1 MDRLLLEIGAF
12 CSEGPHLF
20 PDDALNRSAGSRN
33 HRGNHREKLLRN
45 LRDEVPHGVA
55 VMVEQMKE
63 RADKGLVDLFV
74 TIVCERESHKRMIIG
89 KGGAA

>member
-1 MDRLLLEIGAF
+1 
-12 CSEGPHLF
+12 
-20 PDDALNRSAGSRN
+20 
-33 HRGNHREKLLRN
+33 
-45 LRDEVPHGVA
+45 VA